1 MMFGYR
7 IFICDE
13 CKRIFRGPHIEY
25 MASAFSC
32 PLQCPRCGSNH
43 TLPLSLFA
51 YALKSVYKKIWADL
65 DRHEKEKQQ
74 KQVDELSKR
83 LPSESDKEE

>member
-1 MMFGYR
+1 MIFGNR
-7 IFICDE
+7 IFKCDE

-25 MASAFSC
+25 MASTFSRPLKC
-32 PLQCPRCGSNH
+32 PHCGSNH
-43 TLPLSLFA
+43 TLPWSLLDYFN
-51 YALKSVYKKIWADL
+51 KSLYKKIWADL

-74 KQVDELSKR
+74 KQVNELSKR